1 VIKKGHIKPT
11 HVMHEQHWLHSHAWC
26 CTAVGACQRGNSVLR
41 LDYEYWM
48 RINIPS
54 HQGI

>member
-1 VIKKGHIKPT
+1 
-11 HVMHEQHWLHSHAWC
+11 MHEQHWLHSHAWC